1 MRPSSRPFGRAIAAV
16 SLAAL
21 IAGASLQSANATD
34 LDALRAN
41 AQKVGDEVSRL
52 EHERASLETTA
63 ATLDREI
70 DGTSQ
75 EIGLM
80 ELQLRDTE
88 AAYDRA
94 LDRFV
99 ARAVE
104 TYKSGPSSE
113 LALFLSAENL
123 NDAFAIADASSASAR
138 EDARSLEELTRAR
151 GLAEN
156 SQLSLESKKARLIT
170 KKDHAEAV
178 ALEMD
183 ATIDDREEALE
194 ELNKQVAE
202 LEEQARRAAARAAR
216 PSQALIELLD
226 PAGASK
232 GIPDGFAS
240 TGVGFE
246 GLASWYG
253 HSWDGNLTANGDIY
267 DADLMTVASKTLPFG
282 TWLYVEYNG
291 KGVVVLVN
299 DRGPFVEP
307 RILDLSQGAARVI
320 GMEHAGVG
328 WVKVQIL
335 LKVKR

>member
-1 MRPSSRPFGRAIAAV
+1 MRPSGRGIGRAIAAL
-16 SLAAL
+16 SFAAL
-21 IAGASLQSANATD
+21 IGGAGLQSASATD
-34 LDALRAN
+34 LETLRAR
-41 AQKVGDEVSRL
+41 AQRVGDEVSRL
-52 EHERASLETTA
+52 EHERAGLETTA
-63 ATLDREI
+63 ASLEKEI
-70 DGTSQ
+70 VRTSQ
-75 EIGLM
+75 EIGIM
-80 ELQLRDTE
+80 ELLLRDTE

-94 LDRFV
+94 LDRFI

-113 LALFLSAENL
+113 LAMFLSAENL
-123 NDAFAIADASSASAR
+123 NDAFAIAEASSVSAR
-138 EDARSLEELTRAR
+138 EDAESLEELTRAR
-151 GLAEN
+151 GVAEDTQ
-156 SQLSLESKKARLIT
+156 SSLESKKARLMT
-170 KKDHAEAV
+170 KKERAEAV
-178 ALEMD
+178 AIEMD
-183 ATIDDREEALE
+183 ATIQDREKALE
-194 ELNKQVAE
+194 ELNKQVDE
-202 LEEQARRAAARAAR
+202 LEEQARRAAERAAR
-216 PSQALIELLD
+216 PSQALIDLLD

-232 GIPDGFAS
+232 GIPEGFVS

-253 HSWDGNLTANGDIY
+253 HSWDGNLTANGDVY

-328 WVKVQIL
+328 WVKVQII
-335 LKVKR
+335 LKVRR